1 MDTQGYQVNI
11 LSLPEEDGGGY
22 IAIVP
27 ELPGCIA
34 DGRTPEEA
42 LNAAEDA
49 IKTWIE
55 IEKEDGG
62 VIPSPQ
68 GYKAYSEYS
77 GRIALRLP
85 KWMHAKIALAA
96 EKEGCSINQL
106 IQNAIA
112 FFFGTLERGIPK
124 REDMAKESSS
134 SVVFRGLIPK
144 NRFMNNR
151 LIDNISNRNHY
162 FLNHSK
168 IWENTI
174 EDELWSKKIEDEL
187 WHKTIDD
194 EINNF

>member
-68 GYKAYSEYS
+68 GYKAYS
-77 GRIALRLP
+77 
-85 KWMHAKIALAA
+85 
-96 EKEGCSINQL
+96 
-106 IQNAIA
+106 
-112 FFFGTLERGIPK
+112 
-124 REDMAKESSS
+124 
-134 SVVFRGLIPK
+134 
-144 NRFMNNR
+144 
-151 LIDNISNRNHY
+151 
-162 FLNHSK
+162 
-168 IWENTI
+168 
-174 EDELWSKKIEDEL
+174 
-187 WHKTIDD
+187 
-194 EINNF
+194 